1 MDHTHRKVFEVVKTF
16 GSLGFK
22 LPSVED
28 IQKPQV
34 VQMFMVFILFFNFY
48 FGFLTKVDIFHN
60 KCKSVEKNSKSF
72 GEGERER
79 ELIKSYCTM
88 L

>member
-1 MDHTHRKVFEVVKTF
+1 MVWITLTGKCFEVVFTF

-34 VQMFMVFILFFNFY
+34 VQMFMVFIFNFY

-60 KCKSVEKNSKSF
+60 KFKTVEKKIPDFWRGGKGKGIN
-72 GEGERER
+72 
-79 ELIKSYCTM
+79 
-88 L
+88 

>member
-34 VQMFMVFILFFNFY
+34 VQMFTVFILFFNFY

-60 KCKSVEKNSKSF
+60 KCKSVGKKF
-72 GEGERER
+72 QIFWGGGEGEG
-79 ELIKSYCTM
+79 IN
-88 L
+88 

>member
-1 MDHTHRKVFEVVKTF
+1 M
-16 GSLGFK
+16 
-22 LPSVED
+22 ED

-34 VQMFMVFILFFNFY
+34 VQMFMVFILFFNFH

-60 KCKSVEKNSKSF
+60 RCKSAEKNSKSF
-72 GEGERER
+72 GEGERKR
-79 ELIKSYCTM
+79 GLIKLYCTR